1 LKKLRIIYYS
11 PHPTHDIV
19 SEVGYS
25 THQRESIAAFRQLGH
40 EVLPVVMGGTETAS
54 VKNHIDGLTQKAGN
68 VSGLKRFLPLFLWNA
83 LKDLRLLKHDKKA
96 GKQLE
101 EAILKFQPDMIYER
115 GEYLQDSGVKM
126 AAKHGIKHILEVN
139 SPVVEEMAAFEGP
152 DLFRFMGHWKERNK
166 LNRTSH
172 VIAVSTAMK
181 EYLQSKYQCQLPIHV
196 APNAI
201 NPEKEQFNPEEV
213 TKIRAGLAAETQIIG
228 FVGSLFPY
236 HGVDGLIEAFA
247 GVVAMLPNAH
257 LMIVGEGVI
266 REALQ
271 ALADKILPTGSY
283 TFTGKIPHIE
293 VMNYIRSFDV
303 AVMPSSNWYG
313 SPIKIFEYGLT
324 GVPIVAPDKGPL
336 RDVMEHKKHGWLV
349 SDNTQDLE
357 NALLYVLQNSAF
369 SLEMGRCFRNKIL
382 DEHTW
387 VAQASGIFSAI
398 EAEG

>member
-1 LKKLRIIYYS
+1 MKKLRIIYYS

-25 THQRESIAAFRQLGH
+25 THQRESILALRQLGH
-40 EVLPVVMGGTETAS
+40 EVLPVVLGGTEPAAVNT
-54 VKNHIDGLTQKAGN
+54 HISGLSRQAGSL
-68 VSGLKRFLPLFLWNA
+68 SGLKRLMPLWLWNA

-96 GKQLE
+96 GKRLE
-101 EAILKFQPDMIYER
+101 EAILKFQPDFIYER

-126 AAKHGIKHILEVN
+126 AAKHRIKHVLEVN

-152 DLFRFMGHWKERNK
+152 DLLRFLGHRKERNK
-166 LNRTSH
+166 LAGTSH
-172 VIAVSTAMK
+172 VIAVSTALK
-181 EYLQSKYQCQLPIHV
+181 DYLQAHYHCRKPIHV

-201 NPEKEQFNPEEV
+201 NPEKELYDPEAV
-213 TKIRAGLAAETQIIG
+213 AKIRSGFPAGTKIIG

-247 GVVAMLPNAH
+247 GVVAVQPNAH
-257 LMIVGEGVI
+257 LMIVGDGVI
-266 REALQ
+266 RESLQ
-271 ALADKILPTGSY
+271 VFADKILPKGSFK
-283 TFTGKIPHIE
+283 FTGKIPHAE

-336 RDVMEHKKHGWLV
+336 RDVMEHNKHGLLV
-349 SDNTQDLE
+349 SDNVEDLRSE
-357 NALLYVLQNSAF
+357 LMYMLLNPEKARQ
-369 SLEMGRCFRNKIL
+369 MGLLFKVKIL
-382 DEHTW
+382 NEHTW
-387 VAQASGIFSAI
+387 KSQVSGILSVVFPVA
-398 EAEG
+398 